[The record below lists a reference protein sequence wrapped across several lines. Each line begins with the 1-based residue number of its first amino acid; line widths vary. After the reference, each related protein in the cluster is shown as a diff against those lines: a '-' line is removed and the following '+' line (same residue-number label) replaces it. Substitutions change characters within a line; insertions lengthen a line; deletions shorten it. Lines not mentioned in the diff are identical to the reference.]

1 MCNMC
6 DVYVICNVC
15 VSTVG
20 SQRITLGSQFSL
32 STVGMRD
39 QMQVRFR
46 QQAFLPTEPSYWT

>member
-1 MCNMC
+1 MC

-32 STVGMRD
+32 FTVGMRD

-46 QQAFLPTEPSYWT
+46 QQAFLPTEPSHWT